1 MKHKILLFS
10 FVVLMMCQCVLVL
23 RADVHYIAV
32 ASDRH
37 GPEDEDDWEDYDI
50 NRCSVVLGLSGITN
64 KVENVCL
71 DGDMVGSKGG
81 SEGRN
86 APPYNSNEVMAEV
99 KHLFPEL
106 TKENVAIVY
115 ADHDG
120 GCTDDAGIMKCKAA
134 TNPDFESESQ
144 LIYTGRTAAGKV
156 AYYVYGVSF
165 ASMYGTGSTCN
176 GDSDG
181 PRRFKEWVDTVDPS
195 VPIIVASHM
204 PLHYARKDNVGAVAW
219 SKALNYAAT
228 GSESIKAGQTV
239 KRNVIFLH

>member
-1 MKHKILLFS
+1 
-10 FVVLMMCQCVLVL
+10 MCQCVSIL

-50 NRCSVVLGLSGITN
+50 KSCSVVLGLSGITD
-64 KVENVCL
+64 KVEYVCL

-120 GCTDDAGIMKCKAA
+120 CCKDDAGIMKCKAA
-134 TNPDFESESQ
+134 TNPDFESQSQ

-165 ASMYGTGSTCN
+165 ASMYGEGSTCN

-181 PRRFKEWVDTVDPS
+181 PARFKRWVDTTDPS
-195 VPIIVASHM
+195 VPIIVASHV
-204 PLHYARKDNVGAVAW
+204 PLHYARKDNV
-219 SKALNYAAT
+219 
-228 GSESIKAGQTV
+228 
-239 KRNVIFLH
+239 

>member
-1 MKHKILLFS
+1 MKQKILSFLF
-10 FVVLMMCQCVLVL
+10 VALLMCQCGLSL

-37 GPEDEDDWEDYDI
+37 GPEDESDWKKYKIDS
-50 NRCSVVLGLSGITN
+50 CSVVLGLTGITK
-64 KVENVCL
+64 KVEYVCL

-81 SEGRN
+81 AEGRN

-120 GCTDDAGIMKCKAA
+120 GCKDSAQIMKCNDGTK
-134 TNPDFESESQ
+134 PDTTGLSQ
-144 LIYTGRTAAGKV
+144 LIYTGRTATGKV

-165 ASMYGTGSTCN
+165 ASMYSRNDESN
-176 GDSDG
+176 GDHEG
-181 PRRFKEWVDTVDPS
+181 PKRFKEWVDTTDLS
-195 VPIIVASHM
+195 VPIIVASHV
-204 PLHYARKDNVGAVAW
+204 PLHYRRGDNVGAVAW
-219 SKALNYAAT
+219 SK
-228 GSESIKAGQTV
+228 
-239 KRNVIFLH
+239 RP